1 MCTINDFNSL
11 ETVTILDLIYD
22 MMLVKTLPP
31 LRQDLI
37 LTTLDTWPKV
47 CPTQLSSEVDGF

>member
-31 LRQDLI
+31 I
-37 LTTLDTWPKV
+37 LGRT
-47 CPTQLSSEVDGF
+47 